1 VRHQQQVPRLA
12 RIHQQIC
19 RVLQIMNI

>member
-12 RIHQQIC
+12 RLHQQIC

>member
-1 VRHQQQVPRLA
+1 VRHQQQVPRFA